1 MSWIKRNLA
10 FVISLTVAAAL
21 LIGGAV
27 YLLSAQSEAEAA
39 TGELEAK
46 KNEYDTLVKR
56 EPYPNAKNIDLA
68 KAEQVRFN
76 TLKSQALATFSQYP
90 SVGVMDDASFKAL
103 LTRTISDLEH
113 SAERKGVKL
122 PTGADSTSGSTSGS
136 ASKYNFTFNTQRREL
151 RLPPNTLQPLVLAV
165 TDIREFTEILFASKI
180 HSLLH
185 IKRSAI
191 GTNELAGSGDILS
204 KKVSTNTVIGAGI
217 YPYEV
222 QFQCFS
228 SELGDV
234 LTRFVG
240 ASNAYVLKTLNVD
253 RPSSDGSDSAEAAPV
268 NPASSMMAMMSRYGL
283 RPGMGTMPLAPGNPT
298 APAPSGKVGDI
309 VLEQKPIKVTLGFE
323 VVRLASPPTA
333 TQAPK
338 ATRR

>member
-1 MSWIKRNLA
+1 
-10 FVISLTVAAAL
+10 
-21 LIGGAV
+21 
-27 YLLSAQSEAEAA
+27 
-39 TGELEAK
+39 
-46 KNEYDTLVKR
+46 
-56 EPYPNAKNIDLA
+56 
-68 KAEQVRFN
+68 
-76 TLKSQALATFSQYP
+76 
-90 SVGVMDDASFKAL
+90 
-103 LTRTISDLEH
+103 
-113 SAERKGVKL
+113 
-122 PTGADSTSGSTSGS
+122 
-136 ASKYNFTFNTQRREL
+136 
-151 RLPPNTLQPLVLAV
+151 LVLAV

-191 GTNELAGSGDILS
+191 GTNEPAGSGDILS

-217 YPYEV
+217 HPYEV

-283 RPGMGTMPLAPGNPT
+283 RPGMGTMPPAQANPA
-298 APAPSGKVGDI
+298 APAASGKVGDI
-309 VLEQKPIKVTLGFE
+309 VLEQKPIRVTLGFE
-323 VVRLASPPTA
+323 VVRLAPPPTA